1 MAEKQ
6 NIKLRCPKCGKKH
19 KMPKDEYQTLE
30 TKELRC
36 TWESMIV
43 HKIIN
48 GFVTQRFDTE
58 TGEWVDQEFTAG
70 DESHETAYGETEILG
85 EDVED
90 LFPDKDLPLVM
101 VQPSKDK

>member
-36 TWESMIV
+36 T
-43 HKIIN
+43 
-48 GFVTQRFDTE
+48 
-58 TGEWVDQEFTAG
+58 
-70 DESHETAYGETEILG
+70 
-85 EDVED
+85 
-90 LFPDKDLPLVM
+90 
-101 VQPSKDK
+101 